1 MHTYAL
7 TNADKIKNSSAKELL
22 QMRYIKVLRGNFSA
36 VDLREEPC
44 NNGLP
49 EKEKLTRENEKDNIK
64 NCTVR
69 RRNRANLQAG

>member
-22 QMRYIKVLRGNFSA
+22 QMRYIKVLRGKFSA
-36 VDLREEPC
+36 VDLCEEPC